1 MGTRWN
7 IVEPFNQGDYMNK
20 QLKATKTETL
30 NAVAKEVHELETR
43 LTEIFD
49 EFGGINI
56 RSITKLIHEFN
67 TQIEVNDD
75 LYWEGKKLYAD
86 CKEFSWDGDPA
97 KVESLRLLEY
107 KHLAYI
113 YLAPKTPEH
122 PHYIDCF
129 DIGFEGDEGS
139 DECATA
145 INAAV
150 LMEEL
155 KSRLVVPP
163 EIVEKATK
171 MFNDLR
177 NFLTENNFSLC
188 YDEDEASVFVGPKNL
203 LWNVGSDGYLPA
215 KNLRKFATHELME
228 AFAEQ
233 GHIATECITHVHPS
247 DSDETFRDCNLT
259 YAV

>member
-1 MGTRWN
+1 MGARWN

-20 QLKATKTETL
+20 QLKAITTETL
-30 NAVAKEVHELETR
+30 NAAAADLRELETR
-43 LTEIFD
+43 LGEIFD
-49 EFGGINI
+49 QFGGINI
-56 RSITKLIHEFN
+56 RSITRLIHDFG
-67 TQIEVNDD
+67 TQIEVNGD
-75 LYWEGKKLYAD
+75 LYWEESLYAD
-86 CKEFSWDGDPA
+86 SPDFRWDGDPA

-113 YLAPKTPEH
+113 YISPKSPEC
-122 PHYIDCF
+122 PYYIDCF
-129 DIGFEGDEGS
+129 DIGFEGDEGG

-145 INAAV
+145 LNAADIV
-150 LMEEL
+150 EEL
-155 KSRLVVPP
+155 NRRLVVPR
-163 EIVEKATK
+163 EIVKTATK

-188 YDEDEASVFVGPKNL
+188 YDEDNASVFVGPKKL
-203 LWNVGSDGYLPA
+203 LWNVGIDGNFPA
-215 KNLRKFATHELME
+215 ENRRKFATRELME

>member
-1 MGTRWN
+1 
-7 IVEPFNQGDYMNK
+7 MNK
-20 QLKATKTETL
+20 QLKAITTETL
-30 NAVAKEVHELETR
+30 NAAAADLRELETR
-43 LTEIFD
+43 LGEIFD
-49 EFGGINI
+49 QFGGINI
-56 RSITKLIHEFN
+56 RSITRLIHDFG
-67 TQIEVNDD
+67 TQIEVNGD
-75 LYWEGKKLYAD
+75 LYWEESLYAD
-86 CKEFSWDGDPA
+86 SPDFHWDGDPA

-122 PHYIDCF
+122 PHCIDCF

-188 YDEDEASVFVGPKNL
+188 YDE
-203 LWNVGSDGYLPA
+203 
-215 KNLRKFATHELME
+215 
-228 AFAEQ
+228 
-233 GHIATECITHVHPS
+233 
-247 DSDETFRDCNLT
+247 TFRDCNLT